1 MAERD
6 PDAMLRVA
14 DSIIAIVGEGGGDRK
29 GAAVKALITSIRRSR
44 QTTER

>member
-14 DSIIAIVGEGGGDRK
+14 DSIIAIVGEDGGDRK
-29 GAAVKALITSIRRSR
+29 GAAVKGRSR